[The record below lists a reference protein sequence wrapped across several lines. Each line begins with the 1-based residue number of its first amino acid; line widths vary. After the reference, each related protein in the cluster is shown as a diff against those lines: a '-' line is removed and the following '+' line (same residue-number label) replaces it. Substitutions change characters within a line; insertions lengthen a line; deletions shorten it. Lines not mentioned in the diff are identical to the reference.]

1 MKHATSI
8 ARVANRA
15 IPATLL
21 VLAIAIPG
29 RSVFGQDV
37 ERSFAVA
44 EGDRVALIVEHANVT
59 VTSWDRTEVDFSAA
73 SVTGLEFE
81 FSQND
86 GVVTI
91 SGGDVERRGLF
102 LWRSR
107 GPVAEITMNVPY
119 WQHLNLITSGGDIQI
134 DRLHGDFTAHT
145 SGGEIQV
152 GEIDGSVDLATSG
165 GRIRLQQSSGP
176 VTAATSGGSIQF
188 ESVAGAVEART
199 SGGRIRIGEAGA
211 TVSAAT
217 SGGSIE
223 VGRAAGA
230 VQAQTSGGSVEV
242 SLAGQTDAD
251 SELRTSGGSVTVYL
265 PDGFQA
271 DLSAKSFGGGVT
283 SDFPE
288 LVVDNS
294 AGGGEL
300 EQSLNGGGP
309 DLLLRT
315 SGGSIRIRRLEEQPE
330 AQRSVGF

>member
-37 ERSFAVA
+37 ERSFSVA
-44 EGDRVALIVEHANVT
+44 EGDRVVLIVEHANVT
-59 VTSWDRTEVDFSAA
+59 VTSWDRNEVAFSAA
-73 SVTGLEFE
+73 RAERYEFE
-81 FSQND
+81 FSQED
-86 GVVTI
+86 GIVTI
-91 SGGDVERRGLF
+91 GGDIVGRRGLF
-102 LWRSR
+102 DWRSW
-107 GPVAEITMNVPY
+107 GPLAEVTLNVPY
-119 WQHLNLITSGGDIQI
+119 RQNLNLSTSGGDIRI
-134 DRLHGDFTAHT
+134 DRLQGKLDAAT
-145 SGGEIQV
+145 SGGEIDA
-152 GEIDGSVDLATSG
+152 GDIDGSVDLATSG

-188 ESVAGAVEART
+188 GSVAGAVEART

-294 AGGGEL
+294 AGGGKL
-300 EQSLNGGGP
+300 EQSFNGGGP
-309 DLLLRT
+309 DMVLRT
-315 SGGSIRIRRLEEQPE
+315 SGGSIRIRRLEDQPE